1 MLRLTPG
8 SAYNSA
14 MPVAPSSSPMHK
26 PHDNPEHWVVKS
38 LGWRLLFT
46 DRLLWL
52 AIGLSFVAHL
62 ILLAPQYGIR
72 LPQHGSNS
80 VTVSFRSASQPIGH
94 PASAPARPERRTG
107 AQTRVTRPESV
118 VAARSNT
125 SVLSARPTTNATQ
138 PAAATSASGTR
149 PTGNRRV
156 TLTPGMKDYRYSQYL
171 EDWRRKVERIG
182 AMNYPEEARGKFF
195 GSLVLSVALRP
206 DGSVDRIVIVRSS
219 GNPVLDDAAKR
230 IVTFAAPFA
239 PFPPDIRQETDYL
252 DITRTWTF
260 TRGNALETR

>member
-1 MLRLTPG
+1 M
-8 SAYNSA
+8 S
-14 MPVAPSSSPMHK
+14 VVPSSSPIPQ
-26 PHDNPEHWVVKS
+26 PHDDQEHWAIKP
-38 LGWRLLFT
+38 LGWRLFFS

-52 AIGLSFVAHL
+52 ALGVSIVAHL
-62 ILLAPQYGIR
+62 ILLAPQYDIK
-72 LPQHGSNS
+72 LPQRGSNS
-80 VTVSFRSASQPIGH
+80 VTVSFRTANQAVTRAATEPTSPGKANRQGAEAQARVIPPTPRSTAVPVTPS
-94 PASAPARPERRTG
+94 PAPTTG
-107 AQTRVTRPESV
+107 ASSLT
-118 VAARSNT
+118 
-125 SVLSARPTTNATQ
+125 
-138 PAAATSASGTR
+138 PAATR
-149 PTGNRRV
+149 AHADKGAPVSGNRRV

-195 GSLVLSVALRP
+195 GTLVLSVALRP
-206 DGSVDRIVIVRSS
+206 DGSIDRIVVVRSS

>member
-1 MLRLTPG
+1 M
-8 SAYNSA
+8 
-14 MPVAPSSSPMHK
+14 K
-26 PHDNPEHWVVKS
+26 P
-38 LGWRLLFT
+38 LGWRSLFT

-52 AIGLSFVAHL
+52 AVGVSLLAHL
-62 ILLAPQYGIR
+62 VILAPHYGIK
-72 LPQHGSNS
+72 LPQRGSNS
-80 VTVSFRSASQPIGH
+80 VTVSFRTANQPMARQAANQTPPFKAERRQPKTPTADLQPAQTQSIAKK
-94 PASAPARPERRTG
+94 PASAP
-107 AQTRVTRPESV
+107 
-118 VAARSNT
+118 VAMA
-125 SVLSARPTTNATQ
+125 PTTSTNASKGT
-138 PAAATSASGTR
+138 PA
-149 PTGNRRV
+149 TGNRRV

-171 EDWRRKVERIG
+171 EDWRRKVERVG

-219 GNPVLDDAAKR
+219 GNPVLDEAAKR

-252 DITRTWTF
+252 DITRTWNF

>member
-1 MLRLTPG
+1 
-8 SAYNSA
+8 
-14 MPVAPSSSPMHK
+14 MPVAPPTLPPTSQ
-26 PHDNPEHWVVKS
+26 PHTDPEHWEIKP
-38 LGWRLLFT
+38 LGWRSLFT

-52 AIGLSFVAHL
+52 AIGISFVAHL
-62 ILLAPQYGIR
+62 VILAPHYGIK
-72 LPQHGSNS
+72 LPQHGSKS
-80 VTVSFRSASQPIGH
+80 VTVSFRMASQPMAH
-94 PASAPARPERRTG
+94 PAANQTPPAKTERRPAKPPAHQIQRTPSQVSTQRPATVSANPTPAASATAGQSAPA
-107 AQTRVTRPESV
+107 
-118 VAARSNT
+118 
-125 SVLSARPTTNATQ
+125 
-138 PAAATSASGTR
+138 
-149 PTGNRRV
+149 TGNRRV

-171 EDWRRKVERIG
+171 EDWRRKVERVG

-219 GNPVLDDAAKR
+219 GNPILDEAAKR

-252 DITRTWTF
+252 DITRTWNF

>member
-1 MLRLTPG
+1 M
-8 SAYNSA
+8 SE
-14 MPVAPSSSPMHK
+14 APHTTSPTSSQAQDDQDHWQIK
-26 PHDNPEHWVVKS
+26 P
-38 LGWRLLFT
+38 LGWRLIFT

-52 AIGLSFVAHL
+52 AVGLSFAAHL
-62 ILLAPQYGIR
+62 VLLSPQYGIR
-72 LPQHGSNS
+72 IPQRGDSS
-80 VTVSFRSASQPIGH
+80 LIVSFRAANQPMARSAASQPATDRTEQARRERSTRAIK
-94 PASAPARPERRTG
+94 PVTSSSTAAPRLAPAT
-107 AQTRVTRPESV
+107 
-118 VAARSNT
+118 
-125 SVLSARPTTNATQ
+125 ATKA
-138 PAAATSASGTR
+138 PAAMPSTQAGSATPAGA
-149 PTGNRRV
+149 TGNRRV

-206 DGSVDRIVIVRSS
+206 DGSVDRILVTRSS
-219 GNPVLDDAAKR
+219 GNPVLDEAAKR

-260 TRGNALETR
+260 TRGSTLETR

>member
-1 MLRLTPG
+1 MSAAPHSTPSSPDWPG
-8 SAYNSA
+8 SPNSLA
-14 MPVAPSSSPMHK
+14 H
-26 PHDNPEHWVVKS
+26 HGPEHWQIKA
-38 LGWRLLFT
+38 LGWRSIFS

-52 AIGLSFVAHL
+52 AIGLSFAVHL
-62 ILLAPQYGIR
+62 VLLAPQYGIKI
-72 LPQHGSNS
+72 PQRGDKSLI
-80 VTVSFRSASQPIGH
+80 VSFRAASQPIAHHAPTPAPRKTERPRTEAQARVIQPSPVAVKAAPALAAKPTAPAAKNSAAGRG
-94 PASAPARPERRTG
+94 ASAPG
-107 AQTRVTRPESV
+107 
-118 VAARSNT
+118 
-125 SVLSARPTTNATQ
+125 
-138 PAAATSASGTR
+138 
-149 PTGNRRV
+149 TGNRRV

-171 EDWRRKVERIG
+171 DDWRRKVERIG

-206 DGSVDRIVIVRSS
+206 DGNIDRIVILRSS
-219 GNPVLDDAAKR
+219 GNPVLDEAAKR

>member
-1 MLRLTPG
+1 M
-8 SAYNSA
+8 S
-14 MPVAPSSSPMHK
+14 VAPPTLPPMPQ
-26 PHDNPEHWVVKS
+26 PHANPEHWEIKP
-38 LGWRLLFT
+38 LGWRSLFT

-52 AIGLSFVAHL
+52 GIGLSLVAHL
-62 ILLAPQYGIR
+62 VILAPHYGIK
-72 LPQHGSNS
+72 LPQRGSNS
-80 VTVSFRSASQPIGH
+80 VTVSFRTASQPMGH
-94 PASAPARPERRTG
+94 QAAAQTLPAKAERERRSPKVP
-107 AQTRVTRPESV
+107 APVIQ
-118 VAARSNT
+118 
-125 SVLSARPTTNATQ
+125 PTATQ
-138 PAAATSASGTR
+138 STAQKPAATSAPAAASGKGA
-149 PTGNRRV
+149 PATGNRRV

-171 EDWRRKVERIG
+171 EDWRRKVERVG

-219 GNPVLDDAAKR
+219 GNPVLDEAAKR

-252 DITRTWTF
+252 DITRTWNF

>member
-1 MLRLTPG
+1 MSAAPHSTPSSPDWPG
-8 SAYNSA
+8 SPNSLA
-14 MPVAPSSSPMHK
+14 H
-26 PHDNPEHWVVKS
+26 HGPEHWQIKA
-38 LGWRLLFT
+38 LGWRSIFS

-52 AIGLSFVAHL
+52 AIGLSFAIHL
-62 ILLAPQYGIR
+62 VLLAPQYGIKI
-72 LPQHGSNS
+72 PQRGDTSLM
-80 VTVSFRSASQPIGH
+80 VSFRAASQPMAH
-94 PASAPARPERRTG
+94 QAPVPTTRKTERSRTEPQ
-107 AQTRVTRPESV
+107 AHVIQPSPVVTKTTTTLNP
-118 VAARSNT
+118 
-125 SVLSARPTTNATQ
+125 RPTTPIAKSNA
-138 PAAATSASGTR
+138 PGGGAAAPG
-149 PTGNRRV
+149 TGNRRV

-171 EDWRRKVERIG
+171 DDWRRKVERIG

-206 DGSVDRIVIVRSS
+206 DGNIDRIVILRSS
-219 GNPVLDDAAKR
+219 GNPVLDEAAKR

>member
-1 MLRLTPG
+1 MT
-8 SAYNSA
+8 
-14 MPVAPSSSPMHK
+14 VAPSTSPMPQ
-26 PHDNPEHWVVKS
+26 PHDNPEHWEIKP
-38 LGWRLLFT
+38 LGWRLFFN

-52 AIGLSFVAHL
+52 AIGLSFAVHL
-62 ILLAPQYGIR
+62 VVLAPQYGIKIPKR
-72 LPQHGSNS
+72 GDNA
-80 VTVSFRSASQPIGH
+80 VTVSFRAASQPMAH
-94 PASAPARPERRTG
+94 QTPAQPPAKTERRSE
-107 AQTRVTRPESV
+107 AQTRVLQPSTAKSSTALKPIEPP
-118 VAARSNT
+118 A
-125 SVLSARPTTNATQ
+125 TTPPSTAT
-138 PAAATSASGTR
+138 TGKGTTAS
-149 PTGNRRV
+149 GNRRV

-206 DGSVDRIVIVRSS
+206 DGSVDRITVIRSS

-230 IVTFAAPFA
+230 IVTFASPFA

-252 DITRTWTF
+252 DITRTWSF

>member
-1 MLRLTPG
+1 M
-8 SAYNSA
+8 S
-14 MPVAPSSSPMHK
+14 VAPHPTSPAHHSSHSQSHF
-26 PHDNPEHWVVKS
+26 DPEHWAIKP
-38 LGWRLLFT
+38 LGWRLIFT

-52 AIGLSFVAHL
+52 AIGLSFALHL
-62 ILLAPQYGIR
+62 VLLAPQYGIKI
-72 LPQHGSNS
+72 PQRGDKSLI
-80 VTVSFRSASQPIGH
+80 VSFRTASQPIAQH
-94 PASAPARPERRTG
+94 SPTPAPRKTERPRTEAQARVIQPK
-107 AQTRVTRPESV
+107 PV
-118 VAARSNT
+118 VAKTAPT
-125 SVLSARPTTNATQ
+125 QAAKSVT
-138 PAAATSASGTR
+138 PAASSSATDRSVTAPG
-149 PTGNRRV
+149 TGNRRV

-171 EDWRRKVERIG
+171 DDWRRKVERIG

-206 DGSVDRIVIVRSS
+206 DGQVDRIVILRSS
-219 GNPVLDDAAKR
+219 GNPVLDEAAKR

>member
-1 MLRLTPG
+1 M
-8 SAYNSA
+8 
-14 MPVAPSSSPMHK
+14 K
-26 PHDNPEHWVVKS
+26 P
-38 LGWRLLFT
+38 LGWRSLLA

-52 AIGLSFVAHL
+52 AVGISLVAHL
-62 ILLAPQYGIR
+62 VILAPHYGIK
-72 LPQHGSNS
+72 LPQRGSNS
-80 VTVSFRSASQPIGH
+80 VTVSFRTASQPMAH
-94 PASAPARPERRTG
+94 QTANQTPPAKTEHRPPKSPTRLIQPTPNQATAQRPTAVSANPVPSASTSTSKGAPA
-107 AQTRVTRPESV
+107 
-118 VAARSNT
+118 
-125 SVLSARPTTNATQ
+125 
-138 PAAATSASGTR
+138 
-149 PTGNRRV
+149 TGNRRV

-171 EDWRRKVERIG
+171 EDWRRKVERVG

-219 GNPVLDDAAKR
+219 GNPILDEAAKR

-252 DITRTWTF
+252 DITRTWNF